1 MVLFNF
7 ERQNPGTLAS
17 LTSAQ
22 VTSVLT
28 YQLQVLMY
36 CPLES
41 PYPITTL
48 ETGKFTI
55 AGTVYR

>member
-1 MVLFNF
+1 
-7 ERQNPGTLAS
+7 

-28 YQLQVLMY
+28 YHVVAGANVSTGI
-36 CPLES
+36 PTT
-41 PYPITTL
+41 PITTL

-55 AGTVYR
+55 AGTVIR